1 MHSFLRRL
9 RYLVRRTLLLVRL
22 FSTRK
27 NGLSDFRSV
36 LVIAPHPDD
45 EVIGLGGYLA
55 RQSEAACSV
64 AIVYLSDGEKSLE
77 DIEPQR
83 VAEERRRLS
92 LDVHERLGIV
102 PGKAWWLGLPD
113 GAIPRKGQAGFD
125 GAVEKVA
132 EIIRRMGPD
141 AVFVT
146 HPLDTGPSDHIAAY
160 EITDGALNNTSCHGA
175 FFGYWVWLWYSMPAQ
190 ATFRMHWR
198 NISRIPLDGLMQAKK
213 KILMNAYMQPLS
225 PNGKSWSG
233 VLPKALLK
241 AFDYPFEVVERFR

>member
-9 RYLVRRTLLLVRL
+9 RYLIRRTLLLVRL

-77 DIEPQR
+77 DIEPQL
-83 VAEERRRLS
+83 VEAERRKLS
-92 LDVHERLGIV
+92 LDVLDRLSIPDSSV
-102 PGKAWWLGLPD
+102 WWLHLPD
-113 GAIPRKGQAGFD
+113 GSIPSKGCEGFD
-125 GAVEKVA
+125 DAVA
-132 EIIRRMGPD
+132 GMSDIIRRVRPD

-146 HPLDTGPSDHIAAY
+146 HPLDTWPSDHIAAY

-225 PNGKSWSG
+225 PNGKPWSG